1 MNDRQKIELEVL
13 ENLLDNIKAMYPEY
27 IVEYI
32 REQINQI
39 KHGI

>member
-32 REQINQI
+32 REQISQI

>member
-1 MNDRQKIELEVL
+1 MTPHEQIKLAVL
-13 ENLLDNIKAMYPEY
+13 EELLDNIKAMYPEY

-32 REQINQI
+32 REQISQI